1 MTSDGYGGIFRSSPE
16 RKPAMNFAVAAT
28 AASIAVLGFAAI
40 AAPASAKD
48 GPEVRIRHSV
58 ARMVVIVE
66 DRTDVAVEIEN
77 GTAGL
82 PRPTVTRHGDEV
94 RIDGELGRN
103 AVRNCQGAGHATRQP
118 GEGASVEVR
127 GKGRV
132 ALSAAPLIV
141 VRTPRN
147 VNVNV
152 EEDSA
157 VFGAIGRGA
166 ESISLG
172 NVGCGD
178 WSVANTSGALDI
190 SLVGSG
196 DVWAGTSGTLEVN
209 LAGSGDVAAGATSNL
224 SASIAGS
231 GDVTAAR
238 VDGPLEANIAGSGNV
253 TVRGSVTGGVE
264 ANIAG
269 SGDVSI
275 AGSAGAVSASIMGS
289 GDVRIRG
296 TAGSVSQSSMGSGR
310 VRIGQ

>member
-1 MTSDGYGGIFRSSPE
+1 
-16 RKPAMNFAVAAT
+16 MNFAVAAT
-28 AASIAVLGFAAI
+28 AVSIAVLGFAA
-40 AAPASAKD
+40 AAPASAAD
-48 GPEVRIRHSV
+48 GPEVRVRHSV
-58 ARMVVIVE
+58 ARMVVVVE
-66 DRTDVAVEIEN
+66 DRSDVAVEIE
-77 GTAGL
+77 GGASGL
-82 PRPTVTRHGDEV
+82 PRPTVTRVGNEV
-94 RIDGELGRN
+94 RIDGGLGRN
-103 AVRNCQGAGHATRQP
+103 AVRNCQGGGQATRQP
-118 GEGASVEVR
+118 GENASVEVR

-132 ALSAAPLIV
+132 NLSAAPLIV

-147 VNVNV
+147 VNVAV

-178 WSVANTSGALDI
+178 WSIANTTGELEI

-196 DVWAGTSGTLEVN
+196 DVWAGSSSTLQVS
-209 LAGSGDVAAGATSNL
+209 LAGSGDVVAGATRNL

-231 GDVTAAR
+231 GDVTAVR

-253 TVRGSVTGGVE
+253 NVRGPVAGGVE

-269 SGDVSI
+269 SGDVTI
-275 AGSAGAVSASIMGS
+275 GGSAGPVSASIMGS
-289 GDVRIRG
+289 GDVHIRG
-296 TAGSVSQSSMGSGR
+296 AAASVSQSSMGSGR